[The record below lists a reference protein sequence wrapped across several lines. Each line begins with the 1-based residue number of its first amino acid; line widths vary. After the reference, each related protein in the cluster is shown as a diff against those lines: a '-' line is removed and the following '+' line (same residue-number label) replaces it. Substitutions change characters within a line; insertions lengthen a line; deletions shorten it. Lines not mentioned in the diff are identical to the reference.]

1 MLGIS
6 MIVVWEHDYKEDK
19 NKIINELRE
28 KNFMKKKLDNL
39 TFFVYI
45 CNNGID

>member
-1 MLGIS
+1 MIKIKLS
-6 MIVVWEHDYKEDK
+6 MSYVKKFYE
-19 NKIINELRE
+19 
-28 KNFMKKKLDNL
+28 KKLDNL